1 MRLLTLVCALSMMAS
16 PALAGTTIPEVFR
29 GTWDSPANPTCDPQ
43 NGEAQVTID
52 DKGLYFSDASA
63 SVQNVKVKNRHEVVL
78 DLVETVIGSEGS
90 SEGVR
95 RLALSDD
102 EKFLIVESLLG
113 GTARHVLVR
122 CPAK

>member
-1 MRLLTLVCALSMMAS
+1 MRLFILTFALSLMAS

-43 NGEAQVTID
+43 NSEAQVTVT
-52 DKGLYFSDASA
+52 KEGLYYSSSSDT
-63 SVQNVKVKNRHEVVL
+63 VQNVKVKNRHEVVL
-78 DLVETVIGSEGS
+78 DVIENVVGSEGN
-90 SEGVR
+90 SEGAR

-102 EKFLIVESLLG
+102 EKFLIIEYLVG
-113 GTARHVLVR
+113 GSARHVLAR